1 MTRSSLSLVWACGTA
16 CLLQVFVLPAAAEPD
31 GAQLLAMVD
40 YSAVVETMAQAC
52 EQSRPELAAAFVA
65 AQKAWWRRNGRIEE
79 KLLTLQSEIGKPRAT
94 AFLRYYESLGAELRG
109 EIEGLR
115 DTGNTTFAA
124 HCDEVL
130 NKLIHGVM
138 DYERTPG
145 ASGPG

>member
-1 MTRSSLSLVWACGTA
+1 MTRSNLSLVWAGSMA
-16 CLLQVFVLPAAAEPD
+16 GLLQVFALPSAAEPD

-40 YSAVVETMAQAC
+40 YSAVVETMTQAC
-52 EQSRPELAAAFVA
+52 EESRPELAAAFVA

-94 AFLRYYESLGAELRG
+94 AFLRYYESLGAALRG

-115 DTGNTTFAA
+115 HTGNATFAA

-130 NKLIHGVM
+130 NKLIRGGM
-138 DYERTPG
+138 DYEGSPG
-145 ASGPG
+145 VNGPS

>member
-1 MTRSSLSLVWACGTA
+1 M
-16 CLLQVFVLPAAAEPD
+16 
-31 GAQLLAMVD
+31 
-40 YSAVVETMAQAC
+40 
-52 EQSRPELAAAFVA
+52 A

-115 DTGNTTFAA
+115 NTGNTTFAA

-130 NKLIHGVM
+130 NKLIHGGM
-138 DYERTPG
+138 DYEGPPG
-145 ASGPG
+145 ASAPG

>member
-1 MTRSSLSLVWACGTA
+1 MTRSSLSLVWACAMAG
-16 CLLQVFVLPAAAEPD
+16 LLHVLVLPAAAEPD

-115 DTGNTTFAA
+115 NTGNTTFAA

-130 NKLIHGVM
+130 NKLIHGGM
-138 DYERTPG
+138 DYEGPPG
-145 ASGPG
+145 ASAPG

>member
-1 MTRSSLSLVWACGTA
+1 MTRSRLSLVGAVSMA
-16 CLLQVFVLPAAAEPD
+16 ALLQAFALPAAAEPD

-52 EQSRPELAAAFVA
+52 EQSRPELAAAFVT

-94 AFLRYYESLGAELRG
+94 AFLRYYQSLGAALRN
-109 EIEGLR
+109 EIESLR

-130 NKLIHGVM
+130 KKLIHGGM
-138 DYERTPG
+138 DYEGPPG

>member
-1 MTRSSLSLVWACGTA
+1 MTRSRLSLVGAVSMA
-16 CLLQVFVLPAAAEPD
+16 ALLQAFALPAAAEPD

-52 EQSRPELAAAFVA
+52 EQSRPELAAAFVT

-94 AFLRYYESLGAELRG
+94 AFLRYYESLGAALRG

-115 DTGNTTFAA
+115 HTGNSTFAA

-130 NKLIHGVM
+130 NKLIRGSM
-138 DYERTPG
+138 DYEEPPG

>member
-1 MTRSSLSLVWACGTA
+1 MTRSSLSLVWACAMAG
-16 CLLQVFVLPAAAEPD
+16 LLHVLVLPAAAEPD

-115 DTGNTTFAA
+115 HTGNTAFAA

-130 NKLIHGVM
+130 NKLIHGGM
-138 DYERTPG
+138 DYEGPPG
-145 ASGPG
+145 ASAPG

>member
-1 MTRSSLSLVWACGTA
+1 MTRSSLALVWASGMA
-16 CLLQVFVLPAAAEPD
+16 GLLQVFVLPAAAEPD
-31 GAQLLAMVD
+31 GAQLLEMVD

-79 KLLTLQSEIGKPRAT
+79 RLLTLQSEIGKPRAT

-124 HCDEVL
+124 HCDEHLRAV
-130 NKLIHGVM
+130 KTHREMTTVS
-138 DYERTPG
+138 
-145 ASGPG
+145 A

>member
-1 MTRSSLSLVWACGTA
+1 MTRSSLSLVCVVGIAG
-16 CLLQVFVLPAAAEPD
+16 LLQVFALPAAAEPD

-94 AFLRYYESLGAELRG
+94 AFLRYYESLGAALRG

-115 DTGNTTFAA
+115 DTGNTAFAA
-124 HCDEVL
+124 HCEEVL
-130 NKLIHGVM
+130 NKLNHGGL
-138 DYERTPG
+138 DYWGPPG
-145 ASGPG
+145 ASAPG

>member
-1 MTRSSLSLVWACGTA
+1 MTRSSLSLVWACAMAG
-16 CLLQVFVLPAAAEPD
+16 LLHVLVLPAAAEPD

-40 YSAVVETMAQAC
+40 YSAVVETIAQAC

-79 KLLTLQSEIGKPRAT
+79 RLLTLQSEIGKPRAT

-115 DTGNTTFAA
+115 KTGNTTFAA

-130 NKLIHGVM
+130 NKLIHGGM

>member
-1 MTRSSLSLVWACGTA
+1 MTRSSLSLVWACAMAG
-16 CLLQVFVLPAAAEPD
+16 LLHVLVLPAAAEPD

-94 AFLRYYESLGAELRG
+94 AFLLYYESLAGA
-109 EIEGLR
+109 LR
-115 DTGNTTFAA
+115 D
-124 HCDEVL
+124 
-130 NKLIHGVM
+130 
-138 DYERTPG
+138 
-145 ASGPG
+145 

>member
-1 MTRSSLSLVWACGTA
+1 MTRSSLPLVWAVAIAG
-16 CLLQVFVLPAAAEPD
+16 LLQVFALPAAAEPD
-31 GAQLLAMVD
+31 GAQLLVMVD
-40 YSAVVETMAQAC
+40 YSAVVETMSQAC

-94 AFLRYYESLGAELRG
+94 AFLRYYESLAAALRG

-115 DTGNTTFAA
+115 HTGNPAFAA

-130 NKLIHGVM
+130 NKLIHGGM
-138 DYERTPG
+138 GYEGPPR
-145 ASGPG
+145 ASGRG